1 MLTRVSLMTKARST
15 LRTAGHWTVTLLVG
29 AALALVSLIN
39 TVMVSMTHTGVYGP
53 DATLTDLGTLRTML
67 ASASVVT
74 LFWWRDRPIVPVI
87 GGLAAV
93 LLAQFDYS
101 VLFFG
106 LICWVLQ
113 STSARRDVV
122 TGIGLFAIV
131 GVSVRDVLRPA
142 REDEAIPFWREM
154 TPTGRT
160 IAFIVIAVACIATIV
175 GLRLYA
181 RLRGV
186 KDATQERA
194 DAQSERNA
202 HLEDALVRQGE
213 REVLAREVHDALA
226 HRLSLISLQSGSL
239 EDAVNSSDPQ
249 VAATAKALRESAN
262 ASLDDLRSLLRSL
275 REHQQGDLPPQLP
288 APVIGLDALPRL
300 VDEARQAGLQVYPV
314 IMVKDAEQAPDALSR
329 ASYRVVQEALTNAS
343 KHGGAGP
350 VLVELRAEPV
360 QGVQITVRNPLR
372 PAGAA
377 PSSSGSRQGLTGINE
392 RAKLLGGT
400 ASWREQD
407 GQFVLTVFLPW
418 LPESPR

>member
-1 MLTRVSLMTKARST
+1 M
-15 LRTAGHWTVTLLVG
+15 
-29 AALALVSLIN
+29 
-39 TVMVSMTHTGVYGP
+39 
-53 DATLTDLGTLRTML
+53 
-67 ASASVVT
+67 
-74 LFWWRDRPIVPVI
+74 PVI

-122 TGIGLFAIV
+122 TGIGLLAIV